1 MKKVYML
8 VCLLV
13 VVDIIEKSQQK
24 QTSYQAAAARLRP
37 RTRNR
42 DGLPP
47 KCNDQRT
54 CRTYPTFKV
63 CWPIS
68 ICTT

>member
-13 VVDIIEKSQQK
+13 VVDIIERNQQK
-24 QTSYQAAAARLRP
+24 QTSYQAAAARFRP
-37 RTRNR
+37 QTHNR
-42 DGLPP
+42 DGFLPI
-47 KCNDQRT
+47 CSDQRT
-54 CRTYPTFKV
+54 CRTYLTFKV
-63 CWPIS
+63 CWPIK